1 MCIRDRLQGIVL
13 TLVIYNKHWYVRCV
27 NNHEVLLRIS
37 KIFIVL
43 ALISVVGFT
52 INSNEGKS
60 PESSVT
66 NEELALLSNSE
77 FNSQIEL
84 LEYVDRGKIVASWYG
99 PRFNGRKTANGETFD
114 QQAFT
119 AAHKKFRFGTL
130 LRLTNPNNE
139 RSIIV
144 RINDRGPYIR
154 GRELDLSKAAA
165 NELGIIE
172 RGVAKLNIEQVT
184 PVSYTHLTLPTIL

>member
-1 MCIRDRLQGIVL
+1 M
-13 TLVIYNKHWYVRCV
+13 
-27 NNHEVLLRIS
+27 RIS

-52 INSNEGKS
+52 INSNEGKK
-60 PESSVT
+60 PESSAIS
-66 NEELALLSNSE
+66 EELALLNSSE
-77 FNSQIEL
+77 ISSQIEL
-84 LEYVDRGKIVASWYG
+84 LEYVDRGKMVASWYG
-99 PRFNGRKTANGETFD
+99 PRFHGRKTANGEIFD

-130 LRLTNPNNE
+130 LRLTNPGNE

-144 RINDRGPYIR
+144 RVNDRGPYIR

-165 NELGIIE
+165 TELGILE
-172 RGVAKLNIEQVT
+172 RGVAKLNIEQVSLKGANF
-184 PVSYTHLTLPTIL
+184 PVITLN

>member
-1 MCIRDRLQGIVL
+1 
-13 TLVIYNKHWYVRCV
+13 VIYNNHWYLCGV
-27 NNHEVLLRIS
+27 NKHEVLLKIS

-52 INSNEGKS
+52 LNSNEGKS
-60 PESSVT
+60 PESTVAS
-66 NEELALLSNSE
+66 EELALPSNSE
-77 FNSQIEL
+77 FTSQIEL

-99 PRFNGRKTANGETFD
+99 PRFHGRKTANGETFD

-130 LRLTNPNNE
+130 LRLTNPTNE

-184 PVSYTHLTLPTIL
+184 LKGTNFPVITLN

>member
-1 MCIRDRLQGIVL
+1 MKI
-13 TLVIYNKHWYVRCV
+13 T
-27 NNHEVLLRIS
+27 

-52 INSNEGKS
+52 IESNESKNAVNKS
-60 PESSVT
+60 S
-66 NEELALLSNSE
+66 NEENSLLDNSE
-77 FNSQIEL
+77 VSSTIEL
-84 LEYVDRGKIVASWYG
+84 LEYVDRGMMVASWYG
-99 PRFNGRKTANGETFD
+99 PRFHGRKTANGEIFD
-114 QQAFT
+114 QLAFT

-144 RINDRGPYIR
+144 RINDRGPFIR

-165 NELGIIE
+165 TELGILE
-172 RGVAKLNIEQVT
+172 RGVARLNIEQVT
-184 PVSYTHLTLPTIL
+184 LRGSNFPVITLN

>member
-1 MCIRDRLQGIVL
+1 M
-13 TLVIYNKHWYVRCV
+13 
-27 NNHEVLLRIS
+27 RIS

-52 INSNEGKS
+52 INSNEGKN
-60 PESSVT
+60 PESSVIS
-66 NEELALLSNSE
+66 EELALLSNSE
-77 FNSQIEL
+77 VNSQIEL

-99 PRFNGRKTANGETFD
+99 PRFHGRKTANGEIFD
-114 QQAFT
+114 QQAYT

-139 RSIIV
+139 KSIIV

-165 NELGIIE
+165 SELGIIQRDAHLQDPE
-172 RGVAKLNIEQVT
+172 AAQGPPLR
-184 PVSYTHLTLPTIL
+184 PVRCSWNTV

>member
-1 MCIRDRLQGIVL
+1 MKI
-13 TLVIYNKHWYVRCV
+13 T
-27 NNHEVLLRIS
+27 

-52 INSNEGKS
+52 IESNESKS
-60 PESSVT
+60 TVNKSS
-66 NEELALLSNSE
+66 NEENLLLDNSE
-77 FNSQIEL
+77 VNSTIEL
-84 LEYVDRGKIVASWYG
+84 LEYVDRGMMVASWYG
-99 PRFNGRKTANGETFD
+99 PRFHGRKTANGEIFD
-114 QQAFT
+114 QLAFT

-139 RSIIV
+139 KAIIV
-144 RINDRGPYIR
+144 RINDRGPFIR

-165 NELGIIE
+165 TELGILE

-184 PVSYTHLTLPTIL
+184 LKGSNFPVITLN

>member
-1 MCIRDRLQGIVL
+1 M
-13 TLVIYNKHWYVRCV
+13 
-27 NNHEVLLRIS
+27 RIS

-52 INSNEGKS
+52 INSNESKNL
-60 PESSVT
+60 ESSAI
-66 NEELALLSNSE
+66 NEELALVSNSE

-99 PRFNGRKTANGETFD
+99 PRFHGRKTANGETFD

-172 RGVAKLNIEQVT
+172 RGVAKLNIEQIT
-184 PVSYTHLTLPTIL
+184 LKGTNFPVITLN

>member
-1 MCIRDRLQGIVL
+1 
-13 TLVIYNKHWYVRCV
+13 
-27 NNHEVLLRIS
+27 LRIT

-52 INSNEGKS
+52 LNSNESKKQ
-60 PESSVT
+60 ESSADL
-66 NEELALLSNSE
+66 EGLAISSSAE
-77 FNSQIEL
+77 ISSQIEL
-84 LEYVDRGKIVASWYG
+84 LEYVDRGTMVASWYG
-99 PRFNGRKTANGETFD
+99 PRFHGRKTANGEIFD
-114 QQAFT
+114 QMAYT

-139 RSIIV
+139 KAIIV
-144 RINDRGPYIR
+144 RINDRGPFIR

-165 NELGIIE
+165 DELGILE

-184 PVSYTHLTLPTIL
+184 LKGANFPVITLN

>member
-1 MCIRDRLQGIVL
+1 LKI
-13 TLVIYNKHWYVRCV
+13 H
-27 NNHEVLLRIS
+27 

-52 INSNEGKS
+52 LNSNESKKA
-60 PESSVT
+60 EVSSL
-66 NEELALLSNSE
+66 NEELALLNSSE
-77 FNSQIEL
+77 VNSQIEL
-84 LEYVDRGKIVASWYG
+84 LEYVDRGKMLASWYG
-99 PRFNGRKTANGETFD
+99 PRFHGRKTANGEVFD
-114 QQAFT
+114 QLAFT

-154 GRELDLSKAAA
+154 GRELDLSRAAA

-172 RGVAKLNIEQVT
+172 KGVARLNIEQVT
-184 PVSYTHLTLPTIL
+184 LRGMNFPVITLN